1 MHFYQ
6 RQQRRANSA
15 RTFDTNFILQ
25 NLLERNQGDIFFSYL
40 QTADAIYG
48 RCICDNSEIGGWVGR
63 AIELSCDG
71 ALFEIR
77 HVQQWSN
84 TFPAV

>member
-1 MHFYQ
+1 MREQNVAPF
-6 RQQRRANSA
+6 
-15 RTFDTNFILQ
+15 NFLNAIQAILQ